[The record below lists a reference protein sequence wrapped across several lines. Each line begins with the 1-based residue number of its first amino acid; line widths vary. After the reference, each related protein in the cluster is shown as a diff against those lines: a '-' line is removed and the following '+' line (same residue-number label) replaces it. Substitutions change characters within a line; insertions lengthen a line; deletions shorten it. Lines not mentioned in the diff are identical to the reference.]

1 MKRRILI
8 SLFAIF
14 ILLLFSGC
22 KTLFTEE
29 GHLYSQSKSL
39 VRHKSYDRAIAN
51 LSMALQIDPEYK
63 KAILLMEEI
72 FPESQKYYLRK
83 LQGLNQNDS
92 LSVLDSRA
100 SIYKSLNSIN
110 HSMNN
115 LPQLIHPKTKE
126 ILSFKLIDYSKEM
139 DNSVLAAAEGHYQEG
154 LKLSKKG
161 NRENAKAASKA
172 FLKAL
177 EYIPDYKDAVAREA
191 AARTKAIQSVVFLPF
206 RGDNYTVSALDAN
219 EYLLDIIISRLTS
232 DKSVMEYTNIVDRS
246 QLEPILKTQ
255 QLALSGLFD
264 ESTSVKIGKLVSA
277 NLIFAGKT
285 IQISI
290 EKPTII
296 HRKEHRAV
304 KVPAVFDDLGREPLE
319 GEQFLAEGDIDLFQ
333 KSSSVK
339 ILISFKLLDVETS
352 TVLLSDSL
360 STKKIDS
367 TSWAEYHG
375 DDRALNKSDR
385 ELIAKG
391 EEKVSG
397 VEDLLVKGLK
407 DLGMNVSGRL
417 KNYLK

>member
-8 SLFAIF
+8 SLFAIL
-14 ILLLFSGC
+14 ILMQFSGC
-22 KTLFTEE
+22 KTLFTQE

-39 VRHKSYDRAIAN
+39 VRHKRYDHAIAN

-63 KAILLMEEI
+63 KAILLIDEI
-72 FPESQKYYLRK
+72 FPESQKYYLRE
-83 LQGLNQNDS
+83 LQNLDQTGN
-92 LSVLDSRA
+92 LSVIARRA
-100 SIYKSLNSIN
+100 SIYRSLNDIN
-110 HSMNN
+110 ISMKK
-115 LPQLIHPKTKE
+115 LPKLVHPKTGE
-126 ILSFKLIDYSKEM
+126 ILSFTLVDYTKEM
-139 DNSVLAAAEGHYQEG
+139 DSALTAAAEGFYQEG
-154 LKLSKKG
+154 LKLSETG
-161 NRENAKAASKA
+161 NREDAKAASKA
-172 FLKAL
+172 FKKVQK
-177 EYIPDYKDAVAREA
+177 YIPNYKDTVSLEA

-206 RGDNYTVSALDAN
+206 RGNNYTVSALDAN
-219 EYLLDIIISRLTS
+219 EYLLDLIISRLTS
-232 DKSVMEYTNIVDRS
+232 DKNVMEYTRIVDRS

-255 QLALSGLFD
+255 QLALSGMFD

-290 EKPTII
+290 EKPTTI
-296 HRKEHRAV
+296 HKTEHRAV
-304 KVPAVFDDLGREPLE
+304 KVPAVFDDLGRDPLE
-319 GEQFLAEGDIDLFQ
+319 GEQFLAEGDLDLFQ

-352 TVLLSDSL
+352 TIVLSDSL
-360 STKKIDS
+360 STEKNDS

-375 DDRALNKSDR
+375 DKRALHKSDL

-397 VEDLLVKGLK
+397 VDELLLEGLK
-407 DLGMNVSGRL
+407 DLGMNVAVRL